1 MAEKYSITK
10 KEEVYNLLKNKRN
23 FEYMSESLLRQLI
36 DVMKVVRFRKERILI
51 KQGAENAFC
60 YIIIRGSVSVYVDGK
75 FLYKL
80 RRTGDVFGEISF
92 VTQSI
97 STATI
102 KAEKDLGVMVISY
115 SFFNKLKNIELAL
128 WIARVIG
135 EKLVRTSKI
144 KSEGAAPAVNEPVIP
159 VEAPL
164 AEAASTEIV
173 DETASEEDEN
183 ITEPETEAS
192 EQNEPADSAEPETEA
207 SEQNEPADSAGE
219 PTSDPETNAEESPDY
234 LEIGSSSKQSE
245 EGESIESETEEILAE
260 EPSDDQNTALVDN
273 GEIEIGPASEEVI
286 DLDPE

>member
-164 AEAASTEIV
+164 SEADSTEIV

-192 EQNEPADSAEPETEA
+192 EQIEPADSAV
-207 SEQNEPADSAGE
+207 E
-219 PTSDPETNAEESPDY
+219 PTSDPETNVEESPDY

-245 EGESIESETEEILAE
+245 EDESIESETEEIPAE

-273 GEIEIGPASEEVI
+273 GEVEIGPASEEVI
-286 DLDPE
+286 DLDSE

>member
-164 AEAASTEIV
+164 AETASTEIV

-192 EQNEPADSAEPETEA
+192 EQIEPADSAV
-207 SEQNEPADSAGE
+207 E

-245 EGESIESETEEILAE
+245 EDESIESETEEIPAE

-273 GEIEIGPASEEVI
+273 GEVEIGPASEEVI
-286 DLDPE
+286 DLDLDPE

>member
-164 AEAASTEIV
+164 SEADSTEIV

-192 EQNEPADSAEPETEA
+192 EQIEPADSAV
-207 SEQNEPADSAGE
+207 E
-219 PTSDPETNAEESPDY
+219 PTSDPETNVEESPDY

-245 EGESIESETEEILAE
+245 EDESIESETEEIPAE

-273 GEIEIGPASEEVI
+273 GEVEIGPASEEVI
-286 DLDPE
+286 DLDLDPE

>member
-164 AEAASTEIV
+164 AEADSTEIV

-192 EQNEPADSAEPETEA
+192 EQIEPADSAV
-207 SEQNEPADSAGE
+207 E
-219 PTSDPETNAEESPDY
+219 PTSDPETNVEESPDY

-245 EGESIESETEEILAE
+245 EDESIESETEEIPAE

-273 GEIEIGPASEEVI
+273 GEVEIGPASEEVI
-286 DLDPE
+286 DLDLDPE